1 MTCKTLRV
9 PSRRKEDLFLCVITR
24 YRLVIIP
31 QNCGSTIDIPV
42 SDGVLAAIVGLSDSE
57 IGANSR

>member
-1 MTCKTLRV
+1 MQDAASTLETQGG
-9 PSRRKEDLFLCVITR
+9 PLLCVMTR
-24 YRLVIIP
+24 YGLVIIP
-31 QNCGSTIDIPV
+31 QNRGSTIDIPV